1 MPQPA
6 AITIR
11 EASTPE
17 DLATA
22 RTLLREYAAY
32 LNASLGAEHI
42 CLDSYEKEL
51 ATLPGLYA
59 PPHGTLLVAFIDNQ
73 PAGCGALKPLTP
85 TRAATPNEAACEMKR
100 LWVRPQHRGHGL
112 GKQLAEALLEH
123 ARQRSYTA
131 IYLDTIPDAM
141 TEAHRLYTKLGFEP
155 VEQYAVNLVLG
166 EDTKLDIH
174 FYRRPL

>member
-11 EASTPE
+11 EATTPE
-17 DLATA
+17 DIATA
-22 RTLLREYAAY
+22 RNLLREYAAY

-51 ATLPGLYA
+51 ASLPGLYA
-59 PPHGTLLVAFIDNQ
+59 PPGGTLLLAFVDNQ

-85 TRAATPNEAACEMKR
+85 TRTATPDESGCEMKR
-100 LWVRPQHRGHGL
+100 LWVCPQHRDHGL
-112 GKQLAEALLEH
+112 GKQLVEAILER
-123 ARQRSYTA
+123 ARQRNYTA
-131 IYLDTIPDAM
+131 IYLDTIPGAM
-141 TEAHRLYTKLGFEP
+141 PEAHRLYTKLGFEP

-174 FYRRPL
+174 FYRRAL

>member
-11 EASTPE
+11 EATTPE

-42 CLDSYEKEL
+42 CLHSYEKEL
-51 ATLPGLYA
+51 ANLPGLYA
-59 PPHGTLLVAFIDNQ
+59 PPGGTLLVAFIDNQ

-85 TRAATPNEAACEMKR
+85 TRTATPDESACEMKR
-100 LWVRPQHRGHGL
+100 LWVRPQHRGHSL
-112 GKQLAEALLEH
+112 GKQLAESLLER
-123 ARQRSYTA
+123 AGQRNYTA

-141 TEAHRLYTKLGFEP
+141 PEAHRLYTKLGFEP

-174 FYRRPL
+174 FYRRSL

>member
-1 MPQPA
+1 MPPPA

-11 EASTPE
+11 EATTPE

-51 ATLPGLYA
+51 ANLPGLYA
-59 PPHGTLLVAFIDNQ
+59 QPGGTLLLAFLDDQ

-85 TRAATPNEAACEMKR
+85 TRAATLNECACEMKR
-100 LWVRPQHRGHGL
+100 LWVRPQHRGHSL

-123 ARQRSYTA
+123 ARQRNYTA

-141 TEAHRLYTKLGFEP
+141 PEAHRLYTKLGFEP